1 MCNMSKFDQE
11 LANPF
16 TLCKDKVK
24 MDRFFWGGV
33 CPMEQNTL
41 LIQAKITPEGFRE
54 FALFDTM
61 YRQKRYRSPL
71 LFAAILAVFAC
82 ICFSQQGRHE
92 QAVLLG
98 GVLLAVGLGLP
109 LAYILIFLSSVNTK
123 AKQLKLGSAPAAY
136 TVFLSPEAVVV
147 TAGEQRVEYA
157 WEDIVY
163 AYRIKRSTC
172 LYVSPNR
179 AYLLPIAS
187 QKEETERW
195 SLVSVQLPPERRTD
209 LRK

>member
-1 MCNMSKFDQE
+1 MKNREIS
-11 LANPF
+11 
-16 TLCKDKVK
+16 
-24 MDRFFWGGV
+24 
-33 CPMEQNTL
+33 
-41 LIQAKITPEGFRE
+41 IQSKITPKVFRE

-61 YRQKRYRSPL
+61 YRQKRYRGPL
-71 LFAAILAVFAC
+71 LFAVILTVFAG

-98 GVLLAVGLGLP
+98 GVLLTVGLGLP
-109 LAYILIFLSSVNTK
+109 LAYILIFLSSVSTK

-136 TVFLSPEAVVV
+136 TVSLSPEAVVV
-147 TAGEQRVEYA
+147 TDGEQRAEYV
-157 WEDIVY
+157 WKDIMY

-172 LYVSPNR
+172 LYVGANR

-187 QKEETERW
+187 QQEEVELW
-195 SLVSVQLPPERRTD
+195 SLISNSLPPEKRKD